1 MPVTPSDIDRAFREE
16 SGRAVASLI
25 RVFGDVDLAEESVQ
39 EAFEIALRRW
49 PETGLPPSVAGWI
62 ITTARN
68 RAIDWIRREGTREQR
83 QREAVRLQSL
93 HEPPEEHAL
102 EDDRLRLMFTCC
114 HPSLAAE
121 AQVALTLRLVAGL
134 RTSEIARA
142 FLTSEPTMAQRLV
155 RAKGK
160 IRAAKI
166 PYRVPEDAELP
177 GRLRSVLAVVYLVF
191 NEGYVATAGADL
203 VRSDLCREAIR
214 LARVL
219 ESLMPDE
226 PEVKGLLALMLL
238 DEARRPARSRLDG
251 SLVRLAEQDRTL
263 WDRALIEEGH
273 ALVRWCLRVNRPGVY
288 QVQAAIAAVH
298 TDTVHTDASSAAATD
313 WSQIVQLYDQ
323 LLELQPTAI
332 VALNRAIAVGEL
344 EGPAAALPLVEA
356 LALDDYYLVHAARGD
371 VLERLGRSAEAVAA
385 FERAAGLATNEAE
398 RLYLEQRRASAS
410 GRG

>member
-410 GRG
+410 GQG